1 MNDDVEPKAW
11 KPKNNKVYAPDSN
24 KADEEMPVV
33 APVEKMVWIRINH
46 NRAIA
51 GLGKAGEEFEVS
63 QLVANNFVAQGL
75 ATIIEK
81 EK

>member
-1 MNDDVEPKAW
+1 MMKEEKDTKAL
-11 KPKNNKVYAPDSN
+11 KPKDNKVLTPDEN
-24 KADEEMPVV
+24 KADETIMVV
-33 APVEKMVWIRINH
+33 PPAKMVWIRVNH

-51 GLGKAGEEFEVS
+51 GLGTAGEEFEVS
-63 QLVANNFVAQGL
+63 ELVAKNFVAQGL